1 MAHSHRPSF
10 KGCCA
15 MCAAGKGR
23 VHGQGDGLR
32 MRVRDLRKVGRW
44 KRINRHDVPKDQD
57 D

>member
-1 MAHSHRPSF
+1 
-10 KGCCA
+10 

-44 KRINRHDVPKDQD
+44 KRINRHDVPQDQD